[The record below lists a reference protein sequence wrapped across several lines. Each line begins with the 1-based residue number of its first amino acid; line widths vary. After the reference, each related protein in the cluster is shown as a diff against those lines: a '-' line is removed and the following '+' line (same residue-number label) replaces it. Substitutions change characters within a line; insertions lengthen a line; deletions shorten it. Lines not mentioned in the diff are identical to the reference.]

1 MYKDMKRTHGLDE
14 RNLELVKLLMA
25 DCQTNLLV

>member
-1 MYKDMKRTHGLDE
+1 MKKTHGLDDRE
-14 RNLELVKLLMA
+14 MELVKLLMA